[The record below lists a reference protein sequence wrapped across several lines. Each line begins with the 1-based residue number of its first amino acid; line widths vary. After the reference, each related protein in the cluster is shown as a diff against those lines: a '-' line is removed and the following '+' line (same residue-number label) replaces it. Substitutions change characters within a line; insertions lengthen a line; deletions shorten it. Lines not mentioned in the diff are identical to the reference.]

1 MHRRLLPIAGPL
13 LGIVILLAACA
24 PQEAAEPV
32 ATDHVDLPPS
42 YKFEPAAITVP
53 DGTTVTWTNND
64 SAQHTVTQDPA
75 GSGFASGALTPGST
89 FENTFDTAGTF
100 EYFCEI
106 HPSMTG
112 TVVVS

>member
-1 MHRRLLPIAGPL
+1 
-13 LGIVILLAACA
+13 
-24 PQEAAEPV
+24 
-32 ATDHVDLPPS
+32 
-42 YKFEPAAITVP
+42 
-53 DGTTVTWTNND
+53 VTWTNND